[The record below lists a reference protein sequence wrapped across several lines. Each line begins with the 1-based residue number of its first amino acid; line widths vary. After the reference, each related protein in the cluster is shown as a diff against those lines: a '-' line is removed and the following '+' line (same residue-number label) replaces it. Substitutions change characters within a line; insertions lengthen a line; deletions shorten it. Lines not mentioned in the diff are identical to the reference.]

1 LGGRNREHR
10 TKVDWAHQIEELVE
24 ERYPEA
30 EQIVLV
36 MDNLNTHSP
45 ASLYEAFDP
54 EKARRLS
61 EKLEIHH
68 TPLLTVRG

>member
-1 LGGRNREHR
+1 
-10 TKVDWAHQIEELVE
+10 
-24 ERYPEA
+24 
-30 EQIVLV
+30 

-68 TPLLTVRG
+68 TPKHGRAG